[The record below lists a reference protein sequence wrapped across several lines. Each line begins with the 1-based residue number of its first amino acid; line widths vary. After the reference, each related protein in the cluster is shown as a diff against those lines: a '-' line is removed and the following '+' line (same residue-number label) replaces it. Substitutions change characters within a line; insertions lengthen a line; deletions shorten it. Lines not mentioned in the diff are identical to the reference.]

1 MNALAKTE
9 QTALAAQDEREF
21 IETLQSS
28 LYPGAKVGSIK
39 LVLSYCAHANLDPM
53 DKPVH
58 IVPMNVK
65 DAQTGKYEWRDV
77 IMPGINNYRSKAA
90 RTGQLVGISEPEF
103 GPMVSANLSGVDIT
117 YPEWARVTVRRLLPS
132 GMVAEF
138 PAKEYWIENYAT
150 AGKDTSAPNTMWRKR
165 IMGQIGKCAEAQAL
179 RKAFPEIGAAPTAEE
194 MEGKSLTVDDGRTI
208 DVPVIKHMGSSEAQP
223 EAAAPAE
230 QQSAADSRPE
240 FPAADFEKGLPV
252 WRKAAARLPVG
263 EVLTRAEAA
272 NPDFAFTEKQKATI
286 LSLKK
291 AADGPTF
298 ASVADALV
306 KAQDMDAL
314 NLAGDLIGGIT
325 DPEQKRE
332 LQAKYDERE
341 QALTVEG

>member
-1 MNALAKTE
+1 MNAIAKLE

-39 LVLSYCAHANLDPM
+39 LVLTYCQHAKLDPM

-90 RTGQLVGISEPEF
+90 RTGQLAGISEPEF
-103 GPMVSANLSGVDIT
+103 GPMVTANLSGVDIT
-117 YPEWARVTVRRLLPS
+117 YPEWARVVVKRLLPS

-138 PAKEYWIENYAT
+138 PAKEDWIENYAT

-194 MEGKSLTVDDGRTI
+194 MEGKSLTLDDARTVDAPMQQI
-208 DVPVIKHMGSSEAQP
+208 
-223 EAAAPAE
+223 AAPAAE
-230 QQSAADSRPE
+230 PEPWPADL
-240 FPAADFEKGLPV
+240 FAT
-252 WRKAAARLPVG
+252 RLPEWHKAIQDKKATADAIVAKARTKHP
-263 EVLTRAEAA
+263 LTPEQEAA
-272 NPDFAFTEKQKATI
+272 IRNVPKTQATDVEP
-286 LSLKK
+286 KT
-291 AADGPTF
+291 ATQQAQDDGPTF
-298 ASVADALV
+298 TYAQLAERVQKCKDAETAALIVDEGRALPADQYA
-306 KAQDMDAL
+306 D
-314 NLAGDLIGGIT
+314 
-325 DPEQKRE
+325 
-332 LQAKYDERE
+332 LQALYARQFPSE
-341 QALTVEG
+341 